1 MIRCQSS
8 RTVHAMTLPIFP
20 VPPTKNIFTKAI
32 VPTVK
37 YLPGYLE
44 EYDETLDNSEMTR
57 EAGQILR
64 IMTNPRHL
72 NLHISPSRRPSTNS
86 TGEQINHLVSNMFRI
101 TGSVA
106 VSSSQR
112 NNNVN
117 KTRNKR
123 SK

>member
-1 MIRCQSS
+1 MLKQRESS
-8 RTVHAMTLPIFP
+8 SSDLANSSTNKQTYLEQEIVTTVQ
-20 VPPTKNIFTKAI
+20 
-32 VPTVK
+32 
-37 YLPGYLE
+37 YLSGYRE
-44 EYDETLDNSEMTR
+44 EYDETTDNSEMSR
-57 EAGQILR
+57 EASQILR

-106 VSSSQR
+106 VVSSGQ
-112 NNNVN
+112 NNNN

-123 SK
+123 